1 MSSEVTRLK
10 KVRKFAT
17 RTLKDVPLTFEN
29 EQSERVT
36 EKFTI
41 VYRSYSTRAIQEFQA
56 SVPESERQDGVIP
69 FSVMLGKYV
78 VSIIDSDGE
87 PLTDDSGEAADLS
100 NGFFGTI
107 DVGEAKDLW
116 ELIQADIFPPKASQ
130 PSGSSGLPAAV
141 SEA

>member
-1 MSSEVTRLK
+1 MSESK

-29 EQSERVT
+29 EHNERVT
-36 EKFTI
+36 EKFTV
-41 VYRSYSTRAIQEFQA
+41 VYHSYSTKTIQEFQA
-56 SVPESERQDGVIP
+56 SVPENEREDGVIP

-78 VSIIDSDGE
+78 ISIIDSEGD
-87 PLTDDSGEAADLS
+87 PLTDDSGEKADLS

-107 DVGEAKDLW
+107 DVGEAKNLW
-116 ELIQADIFPPKASQ
+116 ELIQADIFPQQASQ
-130 PSGSSGLPAAV
+130 PPGSSGSPVAA